1 MSDQPQDPIHD
12 HSIPEDADLS
22 APDAADPET
31 DELHDATGRKDGEGA

>member
-1 MSDQPQDPIHD
+1 MTDQQQDPIHA

-31 DELHDATGRKDGEGA
+31 DELHDATGRRGEDDA